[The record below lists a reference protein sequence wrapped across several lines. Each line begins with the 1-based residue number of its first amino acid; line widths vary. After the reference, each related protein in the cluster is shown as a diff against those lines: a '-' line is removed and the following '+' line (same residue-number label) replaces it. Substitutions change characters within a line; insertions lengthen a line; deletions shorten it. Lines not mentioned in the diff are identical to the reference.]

1 MCLTL
6 QVVAFR
12 RITTRVYLQ
21 REAIELAGFSDIEQ
35 RLREQEQQNRYR
47 RRRMVESPQGP
58 TVQIDGRKLLN
69 FCSNDYLGLA
79 SDARVRAAFKQGID
93 DWGVGSGAA
102 HLVCGHSKPHRE
114 LEQAMADFTGRPRCL
129 LFSSGYAA
137 NIGVINGLL
146 SVGDRVF
153 EDRLNHASLLD
164 GGWISRAE
172 FQWFEHGD
180 VDSLL
185 TQLKSC
191 SGIPGRKMIVSDGT
205 FSMDGV
211 LCPLKEIVRLGQ
223 QHQAWI
229 MIDDAHGF
237 GVHGVQG
244 CGIVDPDQYGIDDVQ
259 ILMGTLGKAFGTHG
273 AFVAGSEE
281 LIETLIQKARTYI
294 FSTALPPSIA
304 VATLT
309 SLEILRGEEWR
320 RERLRNHVQ
329 RFRRG
334 AEQIGL
340 SVMPSDSPIQPM
352 LVGTEIAALTL
363 SAHLE
368 ELGLLVMPIR
378 PPSVPDGTSRLRI
391 TLTAGHSEEDV
402 DQLLGALDTCAARLQ
417 DTA

>member
-1 MCLTL
+1 MCPTL
-6 QVVAFR
+6 QVVAFS

-21 REAIELAGFSDIEQ
+21 WGVIELTGFSDMEQ
-35 RLREQEQQNRYR
+35 HLRERERQNRYR
-47 RRRMVESPQGP
+47 RRRVVESPQGR
-58 TVQIDGRKLLN
+58 TLQVDGRELLN

-79 SDARVRAAFKQGID
+79 SDARVCAAFKQGID
-93 DWGVGSGAA
+93 DWGAGSGAA
-102 HLVCGHSKPHRE
+102 HLVCGHSKPHHE
-114 LEQAMADFTGRPRCL
+114 LEQAMAEFTGRPRCL

-164 GGWISRAE
+164 GGWVSRAE

-180 VDSLL
+180 VARLSMRLE
-185 TQLKSC
+185 SC
-191 SGIPGRKMIVSDGT
+191 AGTAGRKLIVSDGT
-205 FSMDGV
+205 FSMDGD
-211 LCPLKEIVRLGQ
+211 LCPLEEIVRLGQ
-223 QHQAWI
+223 QHEAWI

-237 GVHGVQG
+237 GVHGAEG
-244 CGIVDPDQYGIDDVQ
+244 RGIVDPGHYGIDDVQ
-259 ILMGTLGKAFGTHG
+259 ILIGTLGKAFGTHG
-273 AFVAGSEE
+273 AFVAGSEI

-320 RERLRNHVQ
+320 RDRLRDHVQ
-329 RFRRG
+329 RFRHG

-340 SVMPSDSPIQPM
+340 SVMPSESPIQPV
-352 LVGTEIAALTL
+352 LVGTELAALSI

-368 ELGLLVMPIR
+368 ELGILVTPIR
-378 PPSVPDGTSRLRI
+378 PPTVPDGASRLRV

-402 DQLLGALDTCAARLQ
+402 DHLLGALDACAARLHA
-417 DTA
+417 TA